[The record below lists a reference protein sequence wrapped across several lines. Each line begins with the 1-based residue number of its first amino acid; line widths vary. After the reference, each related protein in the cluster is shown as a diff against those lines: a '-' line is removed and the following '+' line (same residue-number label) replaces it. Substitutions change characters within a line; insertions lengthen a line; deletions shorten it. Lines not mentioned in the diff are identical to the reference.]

1 MKTITGLLLISLL
14 LTSNFAQTKDSTIQ
28 KNSLRKGIWGV
39 QFQIG
44 SNFTLS
50 SFENVIVSLKTHF
63 SPKFAVRFGVGVNAN
78 SSDQTLDYKEYYYG
92 YTGTDIPTNNNSLN
106 IMILAKVLYYFNPKS
121 SINLF
126 IGFGPI
132 GTYSHYYNE
141 RFYLDG
147 YKEYTE
153 NNSWGGGLNGVLG
166 CEIFP
171 LRFLSIFAEY
181 SVTAT
186 FDKRTSNDSVE
197 DYYTRVVEEFY
208 NVKSTNFNL
217 TGNTVRFG
225 LSLYF

>member
-1 MKTITGLLLISLL
+1 MKIITGLLMLSFL
-14 LTSNFAQTKDSTIQ
+14 LTFNFAQIKDSTVQ
-28 KNSLRKGIWGV
+28 KNSLKKGSWGV

-63 SPKFAVRFGVGVNAN
+63 SPKFAVRFGVGVNAS

-92 YTGTDIPTNNNSLN
+92 YHGTDIPTNSNSLN
-106 IMILAKVLYYFNPKS
+106 IMVLAKVLYYFNPKS
-121 SINLF
+121 GINLF
-126 IGFGPI
+126 IGLGPI
-132 GTYSHYYNE
+132 GTYSQIHYE

-147 YKEYTE
+147 YKEYTQT
-153 NNSWGGGLNGVLG
+153 NSWGGGLNGVLG

-181 SVTAT
+181 SVTAS
-186 FDKRTSNDSVE
+186 FEKRTSDDSVE
-197 DYYTRVVEEFY
+197 DYYTGIVQEFY